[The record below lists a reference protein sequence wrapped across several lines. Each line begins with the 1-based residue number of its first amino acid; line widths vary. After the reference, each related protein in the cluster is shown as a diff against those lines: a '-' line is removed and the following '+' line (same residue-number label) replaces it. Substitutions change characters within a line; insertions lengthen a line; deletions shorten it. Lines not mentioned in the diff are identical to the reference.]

1 MKDKFIN
8 FENSLFYYEPF
19 PHSVTN
25 NFLSP
30 DVYNEIC
37 NEFPSD
43 EEFVK
48 MKDKHLG
55 ENKFDKFN
63 FSNLGSSKNKF
74 FKYLGKT
81 RSLKFFFDYINSD
94 KFFQSLNNFFINNHV
109 DLGINQP
116 KSFKNLVKKIFQKD
130 INFSFEFSSI
140 PVQNGFIKPHTDG
153 PNNIIGFVI
162 PIIDNEEIFNYS
174 NLGTKILK
182 SNSNEFKYNNLNRT
196 VPYEKTE
203 LVREMPFEK
212 NCMIMHV
219 KTFNSLHAVGPI
231 QPKSN
236 LSNQKIFRKSIT
248 MFLKRE

>member
-19 PHSVTN
+19 PHSVIN

-30 DVYNEIC
+30 DVYDEIC

-55 ENKFDKFN
+55 ENKFEKFN
-63 FSNLGSSKNKF
+63 FSNVGTSKDKF
-74 FKYLGKT
+74 YIYLKKT
-81 RSLKFFFDYINSD
+81 KSLKFLFEYINSD
-94 KFFQSLNNFFINNHV
+94 KFLRSLNDFYINNHV

-116 KSFKNLVKKIFQKD
+116 KSFKKFLSDIFTKNL
-130 INFSFEFSSI
+130 NFSFEFSSI

-162 PIIDNEEIFNYS
+162 PIIDNKEIYNFL

-182 SNSNEFKYNNLNRT
+182 SISNEFKYNNFNRT
-196 VPYEKTE
+196 VPFEKTE

-231 QPKSN
+231 QPKLDN
-236 LSNQKIFRKSIT
+236 SNQKILRKSIT
-248 MFLKRE
+248 IFLKRN